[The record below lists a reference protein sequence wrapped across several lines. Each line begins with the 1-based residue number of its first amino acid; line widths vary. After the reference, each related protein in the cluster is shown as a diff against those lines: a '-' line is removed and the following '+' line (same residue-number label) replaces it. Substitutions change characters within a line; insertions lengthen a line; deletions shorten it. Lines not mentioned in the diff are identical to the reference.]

1 MSEAPCHRVAVR
13 TLCDFT
19 AREGD
24 LDHRFT
30 PAPSAEEGIA
40 GHAEVARRRR
50 EGYEHEVALS
60 GEIEGLSVSGRAD
73 GYDPEAHCLEEV
85 KTHRGD
91 LVRMAD
97 NQRALHWA
105 QAKAYGA
112 LLCAERNLPD
122 ITLALVYLEVG
133 SGRETRLEQRVEAAE
148 LEVFLASLCR
158 RYRAW
163 AEQEACHRERRD
175 VALRGLAFPHADFRP
190 GQRALAEGAYK
201 AAATGRCLLTQAS
214 TGIGKTLGT
223 LFPLLTAMPRHGL
236 DRLAYL
242 TMKTPGRALALEAL
256 RQLGAGSSAE
266 PAAGSGAE
274 PGAGSGDEG
283 GALPDEKAPGEVPER
298 LPLRVL
304 ELTAREKACE
314 YPGRACHGE
323 ACPLAAGFYDRL
335 PAARQAAVDLGWLD
349 RESLR
354 RVAVEHGVC
363 PYYLG
368 QELARWCD
376 LVVGDVNH
384 WFDANALLHGLAK
397 ANRWR
402 VGLLVDEAHNL
413 VERARGMY
421 SAELDQRRLA
431 RLRRSAAPALARPLG
446 RLARQW
452 QALVREAG
460 LAEADARKTGEAGR
474 LAYRVLDGLP
484 DAMVGALQGAASAIT
499 DHLGEYP
506 EQASPELQELLF
518 EALAFTRLAET
529 FGDHSLC
536 DLARHGRGR
545 AVLGLRNLVPADFLA
560 PRFRAAHAAVLFS
573 ATLAP
578 PGYHRDLLGLPA
590 KTVWQSVASP
600 FAAEQLEVRLRTDIS
615 TRLRDREASVAPIVA
630 QLADQYRR
638 RPGHYLAFFSSF
650 AYLERARSAFAEAHP
665 SIPVWAQVRGMGEP
679 DRDAFLA
686 RFTSGG
692 AGIGF
697 AVLGGA
703 FAEGIDLP
711 GERLIGAFIATLG
724 LPPFDDFNEALKAR
738 LQARFGCGDDYAYR
752 IPGLIKVVQAAG
764 RVIRGPEDRG
774 TLVLMDDRFAH
785 REVWSRLPDWWRLPG
800 TPADPGSPTDTTGP

>member
-1 MSEAPCHRVAVR
+1 MSGPCISEARCLRVAVR

-40 GHAEVARRRR
+40 GHAEIARRRG
-50 EGYEHEVALS
+50 EGYQREVALR
-60 GEIEGLSVSGRAD
+60 GEIEGLAVSGRAD
-73 GYDPEAHCLEEV
+73 GYDPAAHCLEEV
-85 KTHRGD
+85 KTHRGS
-91 LVRMAD
+91 LERMAD

-112 LLCAERNLPD
+112 LLCAERGLAE

-133 SGRETRLEQRVEAAE
+133 SGRETRLEERHGAAE
-148 LEVFLASLCR
+148 LCAFLASLCR

-163 AEQEACHRERRD
+163 AEQEAAHRVRRD
-175 VALRGLAFPHADFRP
+175 AALQGLAFPHAAFRP
-190 GQRALAEGAYK
+190 GQRELAEAAYK
-201 AAATGRCLLTQAS
+201 AAATGRCLLAQAP

-223 LFPLLTAMPRHGL
+223 LFPQLAAMPRHGL
-236 DRLAYL
+236 DRVLFL

-256 RQLGAGSSAE
+256 RQLGARPAPGTEGEQGDAPSAE
-266 PAAGSGAE
+266 A
-274 PGAGSGDEG
+274 
-283 GALPDEKAPGEVPER
+283 PER
-298 LPLRVL
+298 LTLRVL

-335 PAARQAAVDLGWLD
+335 PAARQAAAARGWLD
-349 RESLR
+349 REALR
-354 RVAVEHGVC
+354 EVAAEHGVC

-376 LVVGDVNH
+376 VVVGDVNH
-384 WFDANALLHGLAK
+384 WFDANALLHGLAT

-431 RLRRSAAPALARPLG
+431 RLRRSAPAALSRPLA

-452 QALVREAG
+452 QGVVKEAG
-460 LAEADARKTGEAGR
+460 LAEAGETGR
-474 LAYRVLDGLP
+474 PAYRVLDALP
-484 DAMVGALQGAASAIT
+484 SAMVGALQGAASAIT
-499 DHLGEYP
+499 DYLGEHP
-506 EQASPELQELLF
+506 EGASPELQELLF
-518 EALAFTRLAET
+518 EALAFTRLAEA

-560 PRFRAAHAAVLFS
+560 PRFAAAHAAVLFS

-578 PGYHRDLLGLPA
+578 PDYHRDLLGLPA
-590 KTVWQSVASP
+590 ETVWQSVASP
-600 FAAEQLEVRLRTDIS
+600 FAADQLEVRLRTDIS

-630 QLADQYRR
+630 ELAGQYRR
-638 RPGHYLAFFSSF
+638 RPGNYLAFFSSF
-650 AYLERARSAFAEAHP
+650 AYLERVRTAFGEAHP
-665 SIPVWAQVRGMGEP
+665 TIPAWAQTRGMAEP
-679 DRDAFLA
+679 ERDAFLA
-686 RFTSGG
+686 RFTPEGQ
-692 AGIGF
+692 GIGF

-703 FAEGIDLP
+703 FAEGVDLP

-738 LQARFGCGDDYAYR
+738 LQARFGRGDDYAYR
-752 IPGLIKVVQAAG
+752 VPGLIKVVQAAG

-774 TLVLMDDRFAH
+774 TVVLMDDRFA
-785 REVWSRLPDWWRLPG
+785 RCEVRARLPAWWRLPG
-800 TPADPGSPTDTTGP
+800 TPGGAGGPTHTTRP